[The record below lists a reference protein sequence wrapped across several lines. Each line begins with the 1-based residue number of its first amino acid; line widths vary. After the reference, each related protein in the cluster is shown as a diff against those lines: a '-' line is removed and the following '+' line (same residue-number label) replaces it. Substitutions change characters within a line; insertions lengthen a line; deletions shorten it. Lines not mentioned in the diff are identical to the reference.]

1 MLLFEFLVGMFSHIV
16 TKFWTFP
23 FRNAKNWV
31 VTKSTAKAGD
41 RSGHNKRN
49 PVKKKKKKKKKG
61 GGGGGIGEH
70 ISALDRKTKQQTINQ
85 TNKTTAVTT
94 TTTDQE
100 KNTLQVQSRDFAIKA
115 LLHIS
120 C

>member
-1 MLLFEFLVGMFSHIV
+1 MTGLD
-16 TKFWTFP
+16 TT
-23 FRNAKNWV
+23 NA
-31 VTKSTAKAGD
+31 TQL
-41 RSGHNKRN
+41 
-49 PVKKKKKKKKKG
+49 KKKKKKKGG

-115 LLHIS
+115 LLLLIIFTDIFPVEQGENS
-120 C
+120 GAWVFSFVNC